1 MATVMGGVGYGLYWT
16 AKRYVYPIIAPPTPP
31 QLEQD
36 KAKIDESFDK
46 AFALLDQ
53 LATDTAELKDSEKA
67 RTERL
72 DAALAEVESVLG
84 KMKAANEERELEAK
98 RMSREMSE
106 IKDQI
111 PRAIEKERSGIDGRL
126 QDLGGE
132 MKSLKTLV
140 ANRMQQP
147 QQRMTPSFSSQSSSV
162 SQVNGTSVPSSAA
175 PATTPTPTGGNAA
188 GVESVNGMGASP
200 NSVDG
205 EAEKPAS
212 VLPERS
218 GSASQYGRTL
228 GGKAAI
234 PSWQLAAKKRSEDAK
249 KAAESTTAS
258 GTSTPT
264 GQDISSSGTVEEAS
278 A

>member
-147 QQRMTPSFSSQSSSV
+147 QQRMTPSFSSQPSSV

-188 GVESVNGMGASP
+188 GVDSVNGMGAAP
-200 NSVDG
+200 NGVES
-205 EAEKPAS
+205 EPEKPAS
-212 VLPERS
+212 VLPERP
-218 GSASQYGRTL
+218 GSASSYGRTL

-258 GTSTPT
+258 GTSMPT
-264 GQDISSSGTVEEAS
+264 GQDISSSGTVEEA
-278 A
+278 AT